1 VVYIG
6 CQYKS
11 LGCLFYKE
19 HWCSTYDCSRCLS
32 MWICHWFCRNSVP
45 GQNSIVPHSLRR
57 SCSWPV
63 RIAYLRPFP
72 RENVEPRLVTRLS
85 MVLLG
90 IGGGGVVSR
99 CDRRPKQRLNSCGYN
114 KITTTNRKAPA
125 FLRGLLQFGL
135 SLERETG
142 IEPATFCLGSK
153 GSDPI

>member
-1 VVYIG
+1 MACPHCLFTSVS
-6 CQYKS
+6 KRKRRTS
-11 LGCLFYKE
+11 LGYQTFNGPSGY
-19 HWCSTYDCSRCLS
+19 
-32 MWICHWFCRNSVP
+32 
-45 GQNSIVPHSLRR
+45 RR
-57 SCSWPV
+57 
-63 RIAYLRPFP
+63 
-72 RENVEPRLVTRLS
+72 
-85 MVLLG
+85 
-90 IGGGGVVSR
+90 GGVVSR